1 MKTRDAAPR
10 PTRGAPPP
18 LDRLEVSASTYRLL
32 GILIFAG
39 IAITIYGLSAAPERT
54 FLNLLLNGF
63 YLLSLAV
70 SGTFF
75 IALQRLTR
83 ARWSVGL
90 RRAPEALMLVL
101 PVAAALMLVVFSAGR
116 AIYPWSHHDFLAHE
130 APGTGKATYLQVPFI
145 FARVASAL
153 VLWGVFA
160 WLFRRTSL
168 DQDRNAA
175 RNVVYHRRL
184 DRYAGAFVVV
194 FAPTFTLS
202 AYDWIISL
210 EPQWF
215 STMFAVYVF
224 AGTFVQ
230 GIAAVTLTVA
240 LLAQRGLVGDT
251 VQERHLHDLG
261 KLLFAFATF
270 WAYIWVCQYLLIWY
284 GDLPEEVPY
293 YVART
298 RGGWLFVFVC
308 NVVVNWVTPFVA
320 LLSARAK
327 RSARVLAAVSVLL
340 LAGHW
345 LDLYLLI
352 MPSHWAAPEIGILEV
367 GIAVGCLA
375 LAYLV
380 FIRSLARAP
389 LVPVNDPILLAEKLS
404 HAPAH

>member
-1 MKTRDAAPR
+1 MKTRDAAA
-10 PTRGAPPP
+10 RGAVS
-18 LDRLEVSASTYRLL
+18 LGRLQISPSTYRLL
-32 GILIFAG
+32 SVLILAG
-39 IAITIYGLSAAPERT
+39 SVITIYGLVAAPERT

-75 IALQRLTR
+75 IALQRLAR
-83 ARWSVGL
+83 ARWSVGI
-90 RRAPEALMLVL
+90 RRAPEALMLIL
-101 PVAAALMLVVFSAGR
+101 PVAAVLMLVVFSAGR
-116 AIYPWSHHDFLAHE
+116 AIYPWSHPEVLEALAHE
-130 APGTGKATYLQVPFI
+130 APGAGRVVYLQVPFV
-145 FARVASAL
+145 FARVATAL
-153 VLWGVFA
+153 VLWGLFA

-168 DQDRNAA
+168 DQDRNAD
-175 RNVVYHRRL
+175 RNIVYHRRL

-251 VQERHLHDLG
+251 VKERHLHDLG

-298 RGGWLFVFVC
+298 KGGWVFVFAA
-308 NVVVNWVTPFVA
+308 NLVVNWVTPFVA

-327 RSARVLAAVSVLL
+327 QSTRVLAVVSVVLL
-340 LAGHW
+340 LGHW

-352 MPSHWAAPEIGILEV
+352 MPSHWSAPAIGLVEV
-367 GIAVGCLA
+367 GVAVGCLA
-375 LAYLV
+375 VAYLV

-389 LVPVNDPILLAEKLS
+389 LVPVNDPVLLAEKLA
-404 HAPAH
+404 HAHAH